1 MDSHFQQSTHN
12 RQSGQGESR
21 VRAIICVIWLDDI
34 FIFVVLCL
42 RICLPFQSIVRH
54 LSKTTINCHCCVVCT
69 PENYLCV
76 LPNLLDRENILA
88 ILFIHFSHLRLVNFF
103 LFFFAIAVS
112 ALYRFCEWSRQVHGP
127 VIFLFS
133 FAFFFCCMFSF
144 LGGRFAVVAFCIL
157 LTGGEC
163 KDYKKKRKE
172 KNVVQCSERFWA
184 ALHIRMCVWLCG
196 WLYKTKETFFR
207 MTGSGNE
214 LCWWCFPHI
223 YVSMCVCVS
232 ILNNRMDVYI
242 YSCSCTRQATLN
254 ICTRTCITFTFA
266 YVVVCLSIL

>member
-1 MDSHFQQSTHN
+1 MKINGRLRNDKEVPHARGNNEQKKDRQRSVSALAIDRRALYAISIFGLVVAIMDSHFQQSTHN

-172 KNVVQCSERFWA
+172 KNVVQCSERF
-184 ALHIRMCVWLCG
+184 
-196 WLYKTKETFFR
+196 
-207 MTGSGNE
+207 
-214 LCWWCFPHI
+214 
-223 YVSMCVCVS
+223 
-232 ILNNRMDVYI
+232 
-242 YSCSCTRQATLN
+242 
-254 ICTRTCITFTFA
+254 
-266 YVVVCLSIL
+266 